1 MTNIIDLD
9 AERRKRALPLPPT
22 LQSYCAI
29 CLLTFA
35 FVPFA
40 CASFFEG
47 AAYARP
53 PAA

>member
-1 MTNIIDLD
+1 MSNVIDLE
-9 AERRKRALPLPPT
+9 AERRKRSRPFPPV
-22 LQSYCAI
+22 LQSYCEM

-35 FVPFA
+35 FIPLA

>member
-1 MTNIIDLD
+1 MTNVINFE
-9 AERRKRALPLPPT
+9 AERRKRALPAPPPF
-22 LQSYCAI
+22 QSYCEL

-35 FVPFA
+35 FVPLA
-40 CASFFEG
+40 CASFLEG